1 MTLQFPVLSFMADTE
16 DHLSLT
22 GLCRVLQDAA
32 WQHAIQLGFGPEDL
46 AERGLLWVLSRLLVR
61 VERYPRWSQTVSV
74 ETWPSGV
81 ERLFAMRDFRLTCEG
96 EPVAT
101 VRSAW
106 LGIDAATR
114 RPMPPARFID
124 VNAYRGAETVFPDL
138 PEKLPALGPESGLS
152 PVGTHRVVYSD
163 FDRQRH
169 VNNVQY
175 LQWMLDTFDLDFQ
188 QRSVASELTINF
200 LAEAAFGETVDLY
213 RRDSATA
220 SEVTVVS
227 PAPGSPAAPNRSTA
241 AAATDASGLPVAA
254 ARIMWRPR

>member
-1 MTLQFPVLSFMADTE
+1 MADTE
-16 DHLSLT
+16 DQLSLT

-32 WQHAIQLGFGPEDL
+32 WQHAIELGFGPEDL

-61 VERYPRWSQTVSV
+61 VARYPRWSQTVTV

-81 ERLFAMRDFRLTCEG
+81 ERLFAMRDFRLSCDG

-124 VNAYRGAETVFPDL
+124 VDAYRSAETVFPDL
-138 PEKLPALGPESGLS
+138 PGKLTPLGSDSGLTR
-152 PVGTHRVVYSD
+152 VGTHRVVYSD

-200 LAEAAFGETVDLY
+200 LAEASFGETVDLY
-213 RRDSATA
+213 RRDSAA
-220 SEVTVVS
+220 GSEVTVVS
-227 PAPGSPAAPNRSTA
+227 PATAATEGSRLPVSAAGSPA
-241 AAATDASGLPVAA
+241 ASGLPVAA
-254 ARIMWRPR
+254 ARIAWRPR